1 MMKLK
6 KKLNITF
13 RQMTMKTQPYKNIWE
28 SPKALLRGK
37 FITITVILKK
47 RNLKQPNLQLKKIR
61 KRRTNK
67 T

>member
-1 MMKLK
+1 MKSK

-28 SPKALLRGK
+28 SAKALLRGK

-47 RNLKQPNLQLKKIR
+47 RR
-61 KRRTNK
+61 
-67 T
+67 